1 MIRKIVAI
9 ILVLIIA
16 AVVVGV
22 LAMFAVL
29 HDYEHTKTRC
39 GNCQSYDESLHTC
52 WPKFESRLGGDKGC
66 DFFKPREDEK

>member
-9 ILVLIIA
+9 ILALFIA

-29 HDYEHTKTRC
+29 HDYEHTKTKC
-39 GNCQSYDESLHTC
+39 GNCANRDDAMHHC
-52 WPKFESRLGGDKGC
+52 WSRGFDVGTETKGC
-66 DFFKPREDEK
+66 SLFVNKHKV